1 MKLCQWENNTASFW
15 KSSSAPDLIS
25 SPWIGIQDFL
35 KQQHDLSDGINK
47 TQRRFL
53 AVLCHRLKERLCDRL
68 STKTRQ
74 KLSEV
79 MLDPQS
85 AEELSSQA
93 RLGERIDAL
102 CRGIAGESSVENS
115 TDSHLYF
122 IFLIDSVSKTSSV

>member
-1 MKLCQWENNTASFW
+1 
-15 KSSSAPDLIS
+15 
-25 SPWIGIQDFL
+25 
-35 KQQHDLSDGINK
+35 
-47 TQRRFL
+47 
-53 AVLCHRLKERLCDRL
+53 
-68 STKTRQ
+68 
-74 KLSEV
+74 